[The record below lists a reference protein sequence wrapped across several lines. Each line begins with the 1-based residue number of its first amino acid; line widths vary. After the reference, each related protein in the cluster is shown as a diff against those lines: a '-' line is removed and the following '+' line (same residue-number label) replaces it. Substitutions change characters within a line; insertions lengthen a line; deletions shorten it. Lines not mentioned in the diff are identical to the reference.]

1 MLGGTANLKSPT
13 LRIPPALAEGG
24 CQVSPSAEIM
34 SRGDEPRDMES
45 KKKLA
50 YSLLC
55 IGLIFVGILH
65 FVFSTLFSYGLRQ
78 VSGLLILAGVFG
90 LVILNA

>member
-1 MLGGTANLKSPT
+1 
-13 LRIPPALAEGG
+13 
-24 CQVSPSAEIM
+24 
-34 SRGDEPRDMES
+34 MES